1 MPTSDLTAA
10 VVADRLGLD
19 DSYRDWLTALAR
31 CEPATP
37 AFLPPPSE
45 ADALLTRLGVRD
57 DDRGDVVEVWPSA
70 QTDPELWWLVER
82 CRGRVLAAMG
92 DGDAAIACPSLPAAL
107 GLKGRC
113 FWIFVYAATVDDA
126 RRWHREHG
134 VPNHVSWATL
144 ADLGQQVM
152 LHRRR
157 HGTTGLDLQWWLVL
171 HFTGAIYE
179 LGRLQF
185 HMHHLFRGPAGPPF
199 WPDAD
204 EVERLGPGFRAG
216 DAALGIHIPE
226 HGHLTPESC
235 DESFAMA
242 RDFFATHFPEHRARL
257 GTCTSWLLDE
267 QLADYLRPTSNIVRL
282 QRRFHLAPGAADDSR
297 STLRLV
303 FDRVPKS
310 VDELPQRTTLEKA
323 IVEHIR
329 GGGTWRTRTGWVE
342 L

>member
-1 MPTSDLTAA
+1 MRSSECGPAPRQIPSCGGCSSGAVAA
-10 VVADRLGLD
+10 FV
-19 DSYRDWLTALAR
+19 
-31 CEPATP
+31 
-37 AFLPPPSE
+37 
-45 ADALLTRLGVRD
+45 
-57 DDRGDVVEVWPSA
+57 
-70 QTDPELWWLVER
+70 
-82 CRGRVLAAMG
+82 AAMG
-92 DGDAAIACPSLPAAL
+92 DGDAAIACPSLPAGL

-134 VPNHVSWATL
+134 VPDDVSWATL

-171 HFTGAIYE
+171 HFTGTIYE

-235 DESFAMA
+235 DESFATA
-242 RDFFATHFPEHRARL
+242 RDFFAIALPRAPSTPRHVHVVAARRAARRL
-257 GTCTSWLLDE
+257 PATRPRTSCVSSGGSTSHPV
-267 QLADYLRPTSNIVRL
+267 RPTTV
-282 QRRFHLAPGAADDSR
+282 GARCGSCSIACPSR
-297 STLRLV
+297 STSSRSARRWRRRSSSTSATGGPGGLAPAGSSSNDPQSSRMAASR
-303 FDRVPKS
+303 RVRS
-310 VDELPQRTTLEKA
+310 SSFVT
-323 IVEHIR
+323 
-329 GGGTWRTRTGWVE
+329 
-342 L
+342 